1 MESINSNNL
10 GPNFNKLKD
19 AVVAWNMEKAQE
31 IYREGSKQGQRENA
45 LTGWTADGYRKD

>member
-31 IYREGSKQGQRENA
+31 IYREGSKQGQREDILGFDAN
-45 LTGWTADGYRKD
+45 GYKK